1 MSTDKITHLPDSK
14 HRQWRDLEPEY
25 YAGLLAT
32 GYTEAETAAC
42 VARLKEVFLKYDM
55 AKRVT
60 LNPDDI
66 AGSEAEIEGWLK
78 PLVTGLMYEILMRE
92 IELYRLRGEV
102 RR

>member
-1 MSTDKITHLPDSK
+1 MGADNVVQLPDSK
-14 HRQWRDLEPEY
+14 HRQWRSLEPEY

-42 VARLKEVFLKYDM
+42 VSRLKGVFLKYDM

-66 AGSEAEIEGWLK
+66 AGSEAEIEDWLK
-78 PLVTGLMYEILMRE
+78 PLVTGLMHEILMRE
-92 IELYRLRGEV
+92 IELFRLRGEGG
-102 RR
+102 